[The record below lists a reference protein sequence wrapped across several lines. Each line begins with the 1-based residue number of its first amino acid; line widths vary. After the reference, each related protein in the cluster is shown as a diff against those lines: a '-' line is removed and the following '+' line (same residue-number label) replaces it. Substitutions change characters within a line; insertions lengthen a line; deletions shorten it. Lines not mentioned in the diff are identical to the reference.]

1 MLWWD
6 VRNPGAPIS
15 SVKFH
20 SEPGMDISIL
30 RLLNTFKINIYS
42 MADYFAVL
50 SVCIDESCKGGV
62 SGAADERIVMYS
74 LDHSSVNFLFSS
86 SK

>member
-1 MLWWD
+1 
-6 VRNPGAPIS
+6 
-15 SVKFH
+15 
-20 SEPGMDISIL
+20 
-30 RLLNTFKINIYS
+30 

-86 SK
+86 SN